1 MQYIGDPND
10 FFQQCLFLQQVSS
23 LIQKLSVQKI
33 SLHICLSSNELHFS
47 LLLIT
52 LPKYLKCTFSRKK
65 KQQKIM
71 RTCSSAAG
79 SIASNLNFRIKTRT
93 TRKCSLLQKSA
104 HITTVV
110 MKKKIRIFA
119 QSSPRRFYVLLRNNP
134 NKLLYCNYIAMHI
147 LLLILG
153 LAKSALQL
161 LTKNY
166 LIQ

>member
-1 MQYIGDPND
+1 
-10 FFQQCLFLQQVSS
+10 
-23 LIQKLSVQKI
+23 
-33 SLHICLSSNELHFS
+33 
-47 LLLIT
+47 
-52 LPKYLKCTFSRKK
+52 
-65 KQQKIM
+65 M

-104 HITTVV
+104 HITRAV
-110 MKKKIRIFA
+110 MKKKFRIFA

-153 LAKSALQL
+153 LAKSALCTIADKKAITYNGKIGIFRKSIVFTVKIQNVH
-161 LTKNY
+161 TKKWQFKKKKKKKKDLFHFFSSLFVYPTSLAANEC
-166 LIQ
+166 LFAL